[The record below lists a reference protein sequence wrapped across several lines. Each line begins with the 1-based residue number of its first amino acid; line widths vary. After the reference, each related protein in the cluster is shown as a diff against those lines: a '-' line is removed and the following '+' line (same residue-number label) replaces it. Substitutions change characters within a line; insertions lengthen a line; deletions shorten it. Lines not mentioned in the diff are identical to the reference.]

1 MLRRGTQGRAPAD
14 EGGANVSSTDDA
26 EHLRAL
32 IEPALAERGLE
43 LFDLVIGGGIVRVVI
58 DRDGGVDLETVT
70 SATRELNR
78 VLDESDPVPGRYTL
92 EVSSPGIERALR
104 TPAHF
109 QRAVNEIIKVR
120 TQPGVEGARRLQ
132 GELVEAG
139 PDAVLVAVEGED
151 APRRLTYGEIE
162 RARTVFD
169 WERATNAKQSSGR
182 GSD

>member
-1 MLRRGTQGRAPAD
+1 M
-14 EGGANVSSTDDA
+14 SSTADA

-32 IEPALAERGLE
+32 IEPSLVDQGLE
-43 LFDLVIGGGIVRVVI
+43 LFDLQMGGGVVRVVI

-92 EVSSPGIERALR
+92 EVTSPGIERNLR
-104 TPAHF
+104 TPEHF
-109 QRAVNEIIKVR
+109 RRAVGEIVKVR
-120 TQPGVEGARRLQ
+120 TQPEVEGERRVQ
-132 GELVEAG
+132 GELLEAG
-139 PDAVLVAVEGED
+139 PDEVVISVEGED

-169 WERATNAKQSSGR
+169 WDRATSAKQSSGK